1 MEDKQIQ
8 NPMSRKL
15 FVSTLLAGTFTMSIS
30 QSSLSTAYPTLMK
43 FFGVTAPTIQW
54 LTTGFMLIM
63 SIMMPISPWLL
74 NNISFKK
81 LFLSVVGIFGIG
93 TLVIIVSQSFA
104 MAMLGRA
111 LEAIG
116 VGILFPSFQSVLLA
130 ITPEENRGTTMG
142 FAGLVMGSALAS
154 GPIISGI
161 VLNYLKWQGLFVIFL
176 IIMVLIFVL
185 GSFYIKD
192 VMPRHKMRL
201 DFLSIVYLVGLIG
214 LLYVVN
220 QAGSTHSFGTSLL
233 IILII
238 SIVLTGL
245 FIYRQLTSKEP
256 LLDLKVMKTFNFDL
270 AILLTGFSYISLIVV
285 TIIYPLYYQNILHTS
300 VLISGL
306 ALVPPAILLSILN
319 PLTGKLADKI
329 GFKPTLLSGMSMIVV
344 GWFLL
349 FVINIKLGIW
359 PMILIAM
366 LIEGG
371 NAFVMM
377 PATTLGGNSLP
388 EDLIPHGTAI
398 ITTVR
403 QLLGSLGVS
412 LATLI
417 LVSSNQNHNL
427 PANEG
432 LAGYHS
438 VFTFFFVLALI
449 GLVFAIMVKDYKKS
463 PKTQK

>member
-1 MEDKQIQ
+1 MDSTINNALK
-8 NPMSRKL
+8 RKL
-15 FVSTLLAGTFTMSIS
+15 FIITLLSGTFTMSIS

-81 LFLSVVGIFGIG
+81 IFLGVVGIFAIG
-93 TLVIIVSQSFA
+93 TLIIILAQNFA

-116 VGILFPSFQSVLLA
+116 VGILFPSFQSVLMT
-130 ITPEENRGTTMG
+130 ITPEEGRGTTMG

-161 VLNYLKWQGLFVIFL
+161 VLNFLQWQGLFVIFL
-176 IIMVLIFVL
+176 LIMIVIFITGLI
-185 GSFYIKD
+185 YIKD
-192 VMPRHKMRL
+192 VMPRHKVKL
-201 DFLSIVYLVGLIG
+201 DSLSIVYLLGIIG

-220 QAGSTHSFGTSLL
+220 QAGSQHKLSTNL
-233 IILII
+233 IILLVVSLIL
-238 SIVLTGL
+238 SAL
-245 FIYRQLTSKEP
+245 FIHRQLTKDEP
-256 LLDLKVMKTFNFDL
+256 LLDLKVMKNFNFDL
-270 AILLTGFSYISLIVV
+270 SVLLTGFSYISLIVV

-300 VLISGL
+300 VLVSGL

-329 GFKPTLLSGMSMIVV
+329 GFKKTLISGMSMIVI
-344 GWFLL
+344 GWVLL
-349 FVINIKLGIW
+349 FFLNMKLGIW

-388 EDLIPHGTAI
+388 ESLIPHGTAI

-417 LVSSNQNHNL
+417 LVTANQNHGLSANL
-427 PANEG
+427 G
-432 LAGYHS
+432 LIGYHY
-438 VFTFFFVLALI
+438 VFGFFCAMAII
-449 GLVFAIMVKDYKKS
+449 GFVFALLIKNQKD
-463 PKTQK
+463 

>member
-1 MEDKQIQ
+1 MTSNTNKII
-8 NPMSRKL
+8 NRKL

-63 SIMMPISPWLL
+63 CIMMPISPWLL

-81 LFLSVVGIFGIG
+81 LFLSVVAIFGIG
-93 TLVIIVSQSFA
+93 TFIIILAPNFPL
-104 MAMLGRA
+104 AMLGRA
-111 LEAIG
+111 LEAVG
-116 VGILFPSFQSVLLA
+116 VGILFPSFQSVLLE
-130 ITPEENRGTTMG
+130 ITERDQRGGTMG
-142 FAGLVMGSALAS
+142 MAGLVMGSALAS

-161 VLNYLKWQGLFVIFL
+161 VLNWLKWQGLFVIFL
-176 IIMVLIFVL
+176 IIMVAIFVL
-185 GSFYIKD
+185 GLFFIQD
-192 VMPRHKMRL
+192 VMPRKKVKL
-201 DFLSIVYLVGLIG
+201 DFISIIYLLGLVG

-220 QAGSTHSFGTSLL
+220 QAGAAHSLDNSLL
-233 IILII
+233 ILLVI
-238 SIVLTGL
+238 SIILTGL
-245 FIYRQLTSKEP
+245 FIYRQLTANDP
-256 LLDLKVMKTFNFDL
+256 LLDLKVMKSFNFDL

-300 VLISGL
+300 ILISGL

-319 PLTGKLADKI
+319 PLTGKLADRI
-329 GFKPTLLSGMSMIVV
+329 GFKPTLLTGMSMIVV

-349 FVINIKLGIW
+349 FILNFKLNIW
-359 PMILIAM
+359 AMILIAM

-377 PATTLGGNSLP
+377 PATTLGGNSLSQ
-388 EDLIPHGTAI
+388 ELIPHGTAI

-417 LVSSNQNHNL
+417 LVSSNQNHHL
-427 PANEG
+427 PVNGG

-438 VFTFFFVLALI
+438 VFTFFFVIALF
-449 GLVFAIMVKDYKKS
+449 GLIFAILVKDYKKTL
-463 PKTQK
+463 KQN

>member
-1 MEDKQIQ
+1 MNKGEIQ
-8 NPMSRKL
+8 NSLARKL
-15 FVSTLLAGTFTMSIS
+15 FIFTLLSGTFTMSIS

-63 SIMMPISPWLL
+63 CIMMPISPWLL
-74 NNISFKK
+74 NNFSFKK
-81 LFLSVVGIFGIG
+81 IFLSVVGIFSIG
-93 TLVIIVSQSFA
+93 TLIIIVAPNFP

-116 VGILFPSFQSVLLA
+116 VGVLFPSFQSVLLS
-130 ITPEENRGTTMG
+130 ITPEKNRGVTMG
-142 FAGLVMGSALAS
+142 YAGLVMGSALAS

-161 VLNYLKWQGLFVIFL
+161 VLNFLQWQGLFVIFL
-176 IIMVLIFVL
+176 LIMIVIFISAL
-185 GSFYIKD
+185 FNIKD
-192 VMPRHKMRL
+192 VMPRHKTEL
-201 DFLSIVYLVGLIG
+201 DLISTVYLLGIIG

-220 QAGSTHSFGTSLL
+220 QAGSTRSLSTNL
-233 IILII
+233 IIILVI
-238 SIVLTGL
+238 SIIFTFL
-245 FIYRQLTSKEP
+245 FIHRQLTKKEP
-256 LLDLKVMKTFNFDL
+256 LLDLKVMKNFNFDL
-270 AILLTGFSYISLIVV
+270 AVLLTGFSYISLIVV

-300 VLISGL
+300 VLMSGL

-329 GFKPTLLSGMSMIVV
+329 GFKSTLIIGMSMIVV

-349 FVINIKLGIW
+349 FAIHAKLSIW
-359 PMILIAM
+359 PMILIAV

-377 PATTLGGNSLP
+377 PATTLGGNSLS
-388 EDLIPHGTAI
+388 EELIPHGTAI

-417 LVSSNQNHNL
+417 LVTTNQKHHL
-427 PANEG
+427 PANNG
-432 LAGYHS
+432 LIGFQH
-438 VFTFFFVLALI
+438 VFAFFFGMAIIGFIFALLI
-449 GLVFAIMVKDYKKS
+449 KNNKKE
-463 PKTQK
+463 TN

>member
-1 MEDKQIQ
+1 MENNQIE
-8 NPMSRKL
+8 NSVSRKF

-43 FFGVTAPTIQW
+43 FFGVSAPTIQW

-63 SIMMPISPWLL
+63 CIMMPISPWLL
-74 NNISFKK
+74 NNISFKN
-81 LFLSVVGIFGIG
+81 LFLSVVAIFGIG
-93 TLVIIVSQSFA
+93 TFVIIVAPNFPI
-104 MAMLGRA
+104 AMLGRA

-116 VGILFPSFQSVLLA
+116 VGILFPSFQSVLLE
-130 ITPEENRGTTMG
+130 ITPQEKRGTTMG

-161 VLNYLKWQGLFVIFL
+161 VFNWLHWQGLFVIFL
-176 IIMVLIFVL
+176 IIMIAIFIL
-185 GSFYIKD
+185 GLFFIKD
-192 VMPRHKMRL
+192 VMPRNKVRL
-201 DFLSIVYLVGLIG
+201 DFISIIYLVGLVG

-220 QAGSTHSFGTSLL
+220 QAGAAHSMSTNLW
-233 IILII
+233 IILVI
-238 SIVLTGL
+238 SLVLTVL
-245 FIYRQLTSKEP
+245 FIHRQLSVKEP
-256 LLDLKVMKTFNFDL
+256 LLDLKVMKHFNFDL

-285 TIIYPLYYQNILHTS
+285 TIIYPLYYQNILETS
-300 VLISGL
+300 VLVSGL

-329 GFKPTLLSGMSMIVV
+329 GFKSTLLTGMSMIVV

-349 FVINIKLGIW
+349 FVLNFKLGIW

-388 EDLIPHGTAI
+388 KDLIPHGTAI

-417 LVSSNQNHNL
+417 LVTSNQNHRL
-427 PANEG
+427 PVNGG
-432 LAGYHS
+432 LAGYHA
-438 VFTFFFVLALI
+438 VFTFFFIIAIVGLI
-449 GLVFAIMVKDYKKS
+449 FAIMVKDYSKKS
-463 PKTQK
+463 NSK

>member
-1 MEDKQIQ
+1 MNKGEIQ
-8 NPMSRKL
+8 NSLARKL
-15 FVSTLLAGTFTMSIS
+15 FIITLLCGTFTMSIS

-63 SIMMPISPWLL
+63 CIMMPISPWLL
-74 NNISFKK
+74 NNFSFKK
-81 LFLSVVGIFGIG
+81 IFLSVVGIFAVG
-93 TLVIIVSQSFA
+93 TLIIIVAPNFPL
-104 MAMLGRA
+104 AMLGRA

-116 VGILFPSFQSVLLA
+116 VGVLFPSFQSVLLT
-130 ITPEENRGTTMG
+130 ITPEKKRGSTMG
-142 FAGLVMGSALAS
+142 YAGLVMGSALAS

-161 VLNYLKWQGLFVIFL
+161 VLNFLKWQGLFVIFL
-176 IIMVLIFVL
+176 IIMIVIFISAL
-185 GSFYIKD
+185 FNIKD
-192 VMPRHKMRL
+192 VMPRHKASL
-201 DFLSIVYLVGLIG
+201 DLISTVYLLGLIG

-220 QAGSTHSFGTSLL
+220 QAGSTHSLTTNL
-233 IILII
+233 IILLVI
-238 SIVLTGL
+238 SIILTIL
-245 FIYRQLTSKEP
+245 FIHRQLTKKEP
-256 LLDLKVMKTFNFDL
+256 LLDLKVMKNFNFDL
-270 AILLTGFSYISLIVV
+270 AVLLTGFSYISLIVV
-285 TIIYPLYYQNILHTS
+285 TIIYPLYYQNILHVS
-300 VLISGL
+300 VLASGL
-306 ALVPPAILLSILN
+306 ALVPPAIILSILN

-329 GFKPTLLSGMSMIVV
+329 GFKATLISGMSMIVV

-349 FVINIKLGIW
+349 FVLHTKLGMW
-359 PMILIAM
+359 PMILIAI

-417 LVSSNQNHNL
+417 LVTTNQTHNL
-427 PANEG
+427 PANNG
-432 LAGYHS
+432 LIGFQH
-438 VFTFFFVLALI
+438 VFAFFFGMAIIGFIFALLI
-449 GLVFAIMVKDYKKS
+449 KNNKKQ
-463 PKTQK
+463 TE

>member
-1 MEDKQIQ
+1 MNKSEIK
-8 NPMSRKL
+8 NSLARKL
-15 FVSTLLAGTFTMSIS
+15 FIITLLSGTFTMSIS

-63 SIMMPISPWLL
+63 CIMMPISPWLL
-74 NNISFKK
+74 NNFSFKK
-81 LFLSVVGIFGIG
+81 IFLSVVSIFALG
-93 TLVIIVSQSFA
+93 TLIIILAPNFP

-116 VGILFPSFQSVLLA
+116 VGILFPSFQSVLMT
-130 ITPEENRGTTMG
+130 ITPEAKRGATMG
-142 FAGLVMGSALAS
+142 YAGLVMGSALAS

-161 VLNYLKWQGLFVIFL
+161 VLNFLQWQGLFVIFL
-176 IIMVLIFVL
+176 LIMIVIFISGLIN
-185 GSFYIKD
+185 IKD
-192 VMPRHKMRL
+192 VMPRHKASL
-201 DFLSIVYLVGLIG
+201 DLISTIYLLGLIG

-220 QAGSTHSFGTSLL
+220 QAGATKSFSTNL
-233 IILII
+233 IILFVI
-238 SIVLTGL
+238 SLILTIL
-245 FIYRQLTSKEP
+245 FIHRQLTKPAP
-256 LLDLKVMKTFNFDL
+256 LLDLKVMKNFNFDL
-270 AILLTGFSYISLIVV
+270 AVLLTGFSYISLIVV

-300 VLISGL
+300 VLMSGL
-306 ALVPPAILLSILN
+306 ALVPPAIVLSILN

-329 GFKPTLLSGMSMIVV
+329 GFKATLISGMSMIVI

-349 FVINIKLGIW
+349 FVIHAKLSIW
-359 PMILIAM
+359 PMILIAT

-377 PATTLGGNSLP
+377 PATTLGGNSLS
-388 EDLIPHGTAI
+388 EELIPHGTAI

-417 LVSSNQNHNL
+417 LVTTNQNHHL
-427 PANEG
+427 PANNG
-432 LAGYHS
+432 LIGYQK
-438 VFTFFFVLALI
+438 VFAFFFGMAIIGFIFALLI
-449 GLVFAIMVKDYKKS
+449 KNNKK
-463 PKTQK
+463 TN

>member
-1 MEDKQIQ
+1 MNKGAIQ
-8 NPMSRKL
+8 NGSARKL
-15 FVSTLLAGTFTMSIS
+15 FIITLLLGTFTMSIS

-63 SIMMPISPWLL
+63 CIMMPISPWLL
-74 NNISFKK
+74 NNFSFKK
-81 LFLSVVGIFGIG
+81 IFLSVVAIFSIG
-93 TLVIIVSQSFA
+93 TLIIIVAPNFPT
-104 MAMLGRA
+104 AMLGRG

-116 VGILFPSFQSVLLA
+116 VGVLFPSFQSVLLT
-130 ITPEENRGTTMG
+130 ITPESNRGVTMG
-142 FAGLVMGSALAS
+142 YAGLVMGSALAS

-161 VLNYLKWQGLFVIFL
+161 VLNFLQWQGLFVIFL
-176 IIMVLIFVL
+176 LIMIVIFISGL
-185 GSFYIKD
+185 FNIKD
-192 VMPRHKMRL
+192 VMPRHKTEL
-201 DFLSIVYLVGLIG
+201 DLLSTVYLLGIIG

-220 QAGSTHSFGTSLL
+220 QAGSTKSFSTSL
-233 IILII
+233 IILLVI
-238 SIVLTGL
+238 SIVFTFL
-245 FIYRQLTSKEP
+245 FIHRQLTKDQP
-256 LLDLKVMKTFNFDL
+256 LLDLKVMKNFNFDL
-270 AILLTGFSYISLIVV
+270 AVLLTGFSYISLIVV

-300 VLISGL
+300 VLMSGL

-329 GFKPTLLSGMSMIVV
+329 GFKSTLIIGMSMIVL

-349 FVINIKLGIW
+349 FVIHAKLSIW
-359 PMILIAM
+359 PMILIAL

-377 PATTLGGNSLP
+377 PATTLGGNSLS
-388 EDLIPHGTAI
+388 EELIPHGTAI

-417 LVSSNQNHNL
+417 LVTTNLNHHL
-427 PANEG
+427 PANTG
-432 LAGYHS
+432 LIGFQR
-438 VFTFFFVLALI
+438 VFAFFFGMAIIGFIFALLI
-449 GLVFAIMVKDYKKS
+449 KNDKKQ
-463 PKTQK
+463 TN

>member
-1 MEDKQIQ
+1 METTIKDSL
-8 NPMSRKL
+8 SRKL
-15 FVSTLLAGTFTMSIS
+15 FIITLLSGTFTMSIS

-63 SIMMPISPWLL
+63 CIMMPISPWFL

-81 LFLSVVGIFGIG
+81 IFLGVVAIFAIG
-93 TLVIIVSQSFA
+93 TLIIITATNFP

-116 VGILFPSFQSVLLA
+116 VGLLFPSFQSVLLA
-130 ITPEENRGTTMG
+130 ITPQDNRGTTMG

-161 VLNYLKWQGLFVIFL
+161 VLNFLKWQGLFVIFL
-176 IIMVLIFVL
+176 IIMIVIFIIGL
-185 GSFYIKD
+185 FYIKD
-192 VMPRHKMRL
+192 VMPRHKVKL
-201 DFLSIVYLVGLIG
+201 DAISIFYLLGLIG

-220 QAGSTHSFGTSLL
+220 QSGSTHSLSTNLMILLVVSL
-233 IILII
+233 
-238 SIVLTGL
+238 VMTGL
-245 FIYRQLTSKEP
+245 FIHRQLTQKEP
-256 LLDLKVMKTFNFDL
+256 LLDLKVMSNFNFDL
-270 AILLTGFSYISLIVV
+270 AVLLTGFSYISLIVV

-300 VLISGL
+300 VLVSGL

-329 GFKPTLLSGMSMIVV
+329 GFKSTLISGMSMIVI

-349 FVINIKLGIW
+349 FILNQKLGLV

-377 PATTLGGNSLP
+377 PATTLGGNSLS
-388 EDLIPHGTAI
+388 EELIPHGTAI

-417 LVSSNQNHNL
+417 LVTSNQNH
-427 PANEG
+427 G
-432 LAGYHS
+432 LASNTGLVGYHY
-438 VFTFFFVLALI
+438 VFTFFCIMAILGFI
-449 GLVFAIMVKDYKKS
+449 FAIMVKDKK
-463 PKTQK
+463 KTN